1 MIDIV
6 SFVNTR
12 SELQEREEKAR
23 KYSAQCAKRR
33 KANRIQTVG
42 FSLLTAFDF
51 AVMFTILAY
60 YVFVG

>member
-1 MIDIV
+1 MISVV
-6 SFVNTR
+6 SFVNDR

-33 KANRIQTVG
+33 KANRLNAVG

-51 AVMFTILAY
+51 AVMFMIIAY
-60 YVFVG
+60 YIFIG

>member
-1 MIDIV
+1 MINV
-6 SFVNTR
+6 PTFVNAR
-12 SELQEREEKAR
+12 SELQEREAKAR
-23 KYSAQCAKRR
+23 KYSTQCAKRR

-51 AVMFTILAY
+51 AVMFMILAY